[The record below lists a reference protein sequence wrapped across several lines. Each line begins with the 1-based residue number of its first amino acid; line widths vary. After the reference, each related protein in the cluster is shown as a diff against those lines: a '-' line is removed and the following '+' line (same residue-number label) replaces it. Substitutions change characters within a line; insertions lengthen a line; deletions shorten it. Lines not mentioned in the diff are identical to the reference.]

1 MFFYLFPTAGDSAKN
16 NTVRVF
22 VKAYDRLG
30 ASVMVEKTVTVNPK
44 VFSLAEL
51 QDLQTS
57 GDSLEESG
65 DLENQLGEV
74 LDLFPSHAMLGKSS
88 LKPSKCIRL
97 LPSN

>member
-1 MFFYLFPTAGDSAKN
+1 
-16 NTVRVF
+16 
-22 VKAYDRLG
+22 
-30 ASVMVEKTVTVNPK
+30 MVEKTVTVKPK

-88 LKPSKCIRL
+88 LKPSKCIRF